1 MHEVNITS
9 QPLEF
14 SMKSK
19 AVISAIMAMVLSTG
33 GMAFGQGQG
42 HGGRNDGGRN
52 DQRGDQRDHRDTQ
65 GRNSGRDQHDQR
77 RGERGAGPN
86 HQFYR
91 GDRLPHE
98 YRNRQYV
105 VDDWRGHRLSAP
117 PRGYHWVQSGG
128 DYLLVAIATGV
139 ILQLLLNN

>member
-1 MHEVNITS
+1 MTS

-19 AVISAIMAMVLSTG
+19 TVISALMALVLSTG
-33 GMAFGQGQG
+33 GMAFGQGY
-42 HGGRNDGGRN
+42 GGRNDGNRN
-52 DQRGDQRDHRDTQ
+52 DQAQRGDQRDYRDNQ
-65 GRNSGRDQHDQR
+65 GRNWGRDRNDQR
-77 RGERGAGPN
+77 RGERGERGAGPD

-91 GDRLPHE
+91 GDRLPYE
-98 YRNRQYV
+98 YRHQQYV

-139 ILQLLLNN
+139 ILQLLLNH